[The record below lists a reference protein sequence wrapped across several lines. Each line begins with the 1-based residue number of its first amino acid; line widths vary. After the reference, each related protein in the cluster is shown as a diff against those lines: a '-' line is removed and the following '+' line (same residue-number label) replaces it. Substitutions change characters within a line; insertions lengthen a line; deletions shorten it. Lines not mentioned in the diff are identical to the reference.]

1 MIQATQVYCIL
12 PSPETVKYIQ
22 EGGDAVDVLARL
34 HGLLEA
40 RGWTMYRLAKAS
52 GLTDSTIAN
61 IYKRNAMPSIDTL
74 EKICQGF
81 GITLSQFFA
90 EGESVELSPDLKDV
104 FNEWRTLTPE
114 QKSAALTMMR
124 AFNHDK

>member
-1 MIQATQVYCIL
+1 M
-12 PSPETVKYIQ
+12 
-22 EGGDAVDVLARL
+22 DVLARL
-34 HGLLEA
+34 HQLLEA

-81 GITLSQFFA
+81 GITLSQFFSN
-90 EGESVELSPDLKDV
+90 GDMVELSPELNTL
-104 FNEWRTLTPE
+104 FEEWKTLTPE
-114 QKSAALTMMR
+114 QKNAALTMIR
-124 AFNHDK
+124 AFNHDS

>member
-1 MIQATQVYCIL
+1 M
-12 PSPETVKYIQ
+12 
-22 EGGDAVDVLARL
+22 DVLARL
-34 HGLLEA
+34 RGLLKA
-40 RGWTMYRLAKAS
+40 RGWTMYRLAKES

-90 EGESVELSPDLKDV
+90 DREMVELTPDLKDV
-104 FNEWRTLTPE
+104 FDEWRTLTPE
-114 QKSAALTMMR
+114 QKAAALTMMR